1 MLCARQKRKGNKRI
15 KINKRKRKEEKEIK
29 RRKEKYKQTRGVQ
42 SNETTRPEK

>member
-1 MLCARQKRKGNKRI
+1 MLRARQKRKENKRI